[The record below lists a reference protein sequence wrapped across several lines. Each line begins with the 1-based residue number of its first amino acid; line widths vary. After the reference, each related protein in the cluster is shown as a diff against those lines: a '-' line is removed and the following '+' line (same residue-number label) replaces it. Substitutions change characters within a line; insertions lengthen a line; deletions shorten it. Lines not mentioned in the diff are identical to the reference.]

1 MGTEYGNLVKTPKEK
16 PKKKKIGEAKVDCKT
31 ISEQKQ

>member
-16 PKKKKIGEAKVDCKT
+16 QKKIGEAKVDCKT